1 MCYTDHSVWTVCAH
15 VNHTQHTCKRGPI
28 LSRFSAC
35 LGWTGWSACKPS
47 QKWVYRIRLGFC
59 PECVEVFEPQFNTK
73 DIRAILNYW
82 TWKASTDSTDT
93 RYSHGFTKGILK
105 ANPFDVPVF
114 QIWGVPA
121 RPEPT
126 EEEGLLEHELLARSL
141 DLFWIPDHHNRLTAA
156 IQARRATK
164 DYFSSLAKGFIHTA
178 RRGCYPPRELVPRPG
193 KQPDAES
200 AMPLGVLA
208 REGPDDDGAVV
219 RSPPVDL
226 TVPRTSVPRTRRTR
240 HFLVESPHPERE
252 QRRLGYRQGNP
263 QFPPPQLRREDAFSV
278 DDQDGEEFEDIELED
293 FQLTGRRLSW
303 GSDIFEPRADE
314 EQSDEEQ
321 SDEEHSV
328 QVQVHDDD
336 NASSAEP
343 PMEVAMSLITSLVDD
358 PYVEAQDAVAIWV
371 TSVGPGR
378 LLTGSPSRANTRI
391 PEPRAISQSGNGE
404 AALAMDTN
412 QEVDPASVELP
423 EMDVEEVYFFMDIP
437 WPPSFQSSDL
447 A

>member
-28 LSRFSAC
+28 LSRFSTC
-35 LGWTGWSACKPS
+35 LGWAGWKACKPS

-82 TWKASTDSTDT
+82 TWKAGADITDT

-105 ANPFDVPVF
+105 AHAFDVPVF
-114 QIWGVPA
+114 QIWGIPA
-121 RPEPT
+121 RPEPS
-126 EEEGLLEHELLARSL
+126 EEEGRLEHELLARSL
-141 DLFWIPDHHNRLTAA
+141 DLFWIPDHHNRLSAA

-164 DYFSSLAKGFIHTA
+164 DYFGSLTKGFIHTA
-178 RRGCYPPRELVPRPG
+178 RRGCYPPRELVPYRG
-193 KQPDAES
+193 QQSDAQS
-200 AMPLGVLA
+200 VIPSVFLA

-226 TVPRTSVPRTRRTR
+226 TVPRTRRTR
-240 HFLVESPHPERE
+240 HVVVDSPHPERD
-252 QRRLGYRQGNP
+252 QRRLSYRQGKS

-293 FQLTGRRLSW
+293 FPLTGGRLSW
-303 GSDIFEPRADE
+303 GSDISKPRADE
-314 EQSDEEQ
+314 DQSDEGQSEGGQ
-321 SDEEHSV
+321 SDEEHSL
-328 QVQVHDDD
+328 QVQVHNDD
-336 NASSAEP
+336 NESSAEP

-371 TSVGPGR
+371 TNVGPGR
-378 LLTGSPSRANTRI
+378 LLTGPPRGVNTRI

-404 AALAMDTN
+404 VALGMASY

-423 EMDVEEVYFFMDIP
+423 ETDMKEVYFFMDIP
-437 WPPSFQSSDL
+437 WPPSLQFSDL